1 MFRLLTPVPG
11 RDIDPSTPDSRALNV
26 SWKGPSLND
35 LVYDL
40 IPFSVMLTPAMVR
53 SKLMGDFF
61 VMYKSTDL
69 FGLFEVI
76 FIHLGMNVFNHLIIS
91 G

>member
-1 MFRLLTPVPG
+1 MPG
-11 RDIDPSTPDSRALNV
+11 KDIDPSTPDSRALRV

-35 LVYDL
+35 LLYDL

-61 VMYKSTDL
+61 VMYKGADL
-69 FGLFEVI
+69 FGLFEII
-76 FIHLGMNVFNHLIIS
+76 FIHLGMNVFNHSIIS

>member
-1 MFRLLTPVPG
+1 MPVPG
-11 RDIDPSTPDSRALNV
+11 NETDPSTPESLALSV
-26 SWKGPSLND
+26 SWKGPSWND

-40 IPFSVMLTPAMVR
+40 IPLAVMLIPAIVR
-53 SKLMGDFF
+53 SNLTGNFF
-61 VMYKSTDL
+61 VMYKGTDL

>member
-1 MFRLLTPVPG
+1 MPVPG
-11 RDIDPSTPDSRALNV
+11 RDIDPCTPESLPLNV

-40 IPFSVMLTPAMVR
+40 IPFSVMLTPAIVR
-53 SKLMGDFF
+53 SKLIGDFF
-61 VMYKSTDL
+61 AMDRVVNL
-69 FGLFEVI
+69 FGLFEII
-76 FIHLGMNVFNHLIIS
+76 FIHLRMNVFNHLIIS

>member
-1 MFRLLTPVPG
+1 MPG
-11 RDIDPSTPDSRALNV
+11 KDIDPSTPDSRALSV

-40 IPFSVMLTPAMVR
+40 IPFSVMLTPAIVR
-53 SKLMGDFF
+53 SKLISDLGL
-61 VMYKSTDL
+61 VMYKGTDL